1 MTNRANSTPYSFN
14 FLFLKSNAIYLVL
27 SILAGLAYFY
37 FAYPH
42 LFPAFFTHILSDGY
56 GVIDGAIHT
65 GDLLQLI
72 YFGWMEKMNILQ
84 GESLLLDRFTFQA
97 PGVPGYRVLEI
108 GPLFIVN
115 ALISMWTTQEA
126 AWNFS
131 YVLVPLI
138 LGIGFNYLL
147 LNQIFKNRLL
157 AVTASLIPMFEMQR
171 LHTHINGHQSGAY
184 YFFIPMTL
192 YILEFLRQAKSRLKV
207 WNLLLFMALFG
218 SVLGDIS
225 VGYYCALMSGVWLFV
240 RFIFDVSLDQER
252 RSFWFHLRSYFTRY
266 WGLLLSFLASF
277 IFGKLLKNFVLEEGG
292 NKIIR
297 SLHDAA
303 HYSGDFF
310 PIVKGMDSFYG
321 VAFLF
326 VIALAMFKMLFAKRR
341 NQHPNMV
348 FSREDVACF
357 VTYFSITAFFT
368 LAACGAKEPLVTY
381 FPIVKILRE
390 ILPFF
395 KMQRV
400 YSKMLLVVYLSSLV
414 FLLLPWRAY
423 LQSLKSRK
431 LFAIPFALFF
441 ILIMHGQLMAYL
453 EKRTIFKLYR
463 IEKSPFAAF
472 YRYVASHTTE
482 EDIILDLPLL
492 GGQQGYDGKTFDAA
506 MHTSRRFI
514 GGYNGA
520 VPSHYRKLF
529 ALSKLYGSSPDCE
542 SLVLFKKL
550 GLKYITVD
558 KHAPGFSPSIVKHLS
573 TMPWFDLKYEDN
585 YGAFLEANEKLHR
598 ISLDNDDFLKQIPH
612 IIHDFLKQIA
622 YIIGE
627 GFHPVPETGFG
638 KIGNWM
644 IRREASITIPN
655 LEKEKRYALN
665 ISLGSIISNSV
676 QLRVGKQR
684 KSFKIKRGVNDLVF
698 PFQATDRST
707 TVMMQ
712 VEHIVDARDNPVDQR
727 DLGFFLIDA
736 WSIGRKDRLDL
747 QKR

>member
-1 MTNRANSTPYSFN
+1 MTNRANSTSYSFN

-27 SILAGLAYFY
+27 SILAGLTYFY

-72 YFGWMEKMNILQ
+72 YFGWIEKMNILQ

-131 YVLVPLI
+131 HVLVPLI

-147 LNQIFKNRLL
+147 LKKILKNRLL

-192 YILEFLRQAKSRLKV
+192 YFLEFLRQAKSKLKV
-207 WNLLLFMALFG
+207 WNLLLFMAIFG
-218 SVLGDIS
+218 SVAGDIS
-225 VGYYCALMSGVWLFV
+225 VGYYCALMSVLWLFV
-240 RFIFDVSLDQER
+240 RFVFDVSLDKER
-252 RSFWFHLRSYFTRY
+252 RSLWFHLRTYCTRY

-292 NKIIR
+292 NKIMR

-310 PIVKGMDSFYG
+310 PIVKGMNSFYG
-321 VAFLF
+321 VAFLL
-326 VIALAMFKMLFAKRR
+326 VIGLIVFKILFGKRKIQ
-341 NQHPNMV
+341 NPNIV
-348 FSREDVACF
+348 FSKEDLACF
-357 VTYFSITAFFT
+357 AAYFLITVFFT
-368 LAACGAKEPLVTY
+368 LAACGAREPLVTY

-414 FLLLPWRAY
+414 FLLLPWKAY

-431 LFAIPFALFF
+431 VFAIPFALFF
-441 ILIMHGQLMAYL
+441 ILIMHAQLTDYL
-453 EKRTIFKLYR
+453 DRKRNFNLYT
-463 IEKSPFAAF
+463 IEKSPFDTF
-472 YRYVASHTTE
+472 YGYIASHTTE

-492 GGQQGYDGKTFDAA
+492 GGQQGYDGKTFDYA
-506 MHTSRRFI
+506 MHTGRRFI
-514 GGYNGA
+514 GGYNTG
-520 VPSHYRKLF
+520 VPSHYRRIF
-529 ALSKLYGSSPDCE
+529 ALSRLYGSSPDLE

-558 KHAPGFSPSIVKHLS
+558 KHAPGFSRSIVKNLS

-585 YGAFLEANEKLHR
+585 YGVFLETNEKIHR

-612 IIHDFLKQIA
+612 II
-622 YIIGE
+622 GE

-638 KIGNWM
+638 KIGSWM
-644 IRREASITIPN
+644 IAREASIIIPN
-655 LEKEKRYALN
+655 LEKGKNYELHIRLASLN
-665 ISLGSIISNSV
+665 PNRI
-676 QLRVGKQR
+676 QLSAGEDVKI
-684 KSFKIKRGVNDLVF
+684 FKIHGGLNNLVF
-698 PFQATDRST
+698 PFQAPNYRTKFTIAVGHLVKASDYNPSDHRNLGLFL
-707 TVMMQ
+707 
-712 VEHIVDARDNPVDQR
+712 IGADARAKKP
-727 DLGFFLIDA
+727 
-736 WSIGRKDRLDL
+736 
-747 QKR
+747 